1 MVKEDDLYEFFKEC
15 GDIEAVRVVRDAR
28 TGVGKGFGF
37 ISFKSKDGV
46 ILALEKHEQEFNGRV
61 LRVVRAKNETQE
73 SNNKQKNS
81 KKQSKDIKPE
91 KSKKNIKNSDS
102 KPEFEGLSA
111 KKIKVKTNKKKT
123 IQSNKSKK
131 KQKNLAEILS
141 H

>member
-61 LRVVRAKNETQE
+61 LRVIRAKNETQQ
-73 SNNKQKNS
+73 SNKQNNS
-81 KKQSKDIKPE
+81 KKQSKDKKLE

-111 KKIKVKTNKKKT
+111 KKIKVKGNKKKT